1 MKQSAGRGRRLGAA
15 AALAASLAL
24 TACGANSADGGEE
37 VTLTFWNNSTTP
49 AWAAYWEEV
58 TADFEAAH
66 EGVTI
71 DVVAISNED
80 IDGKLQTALAGG
92 QAPDLFVQRGG
103 GKMADMVEAG
113 QLLDI
118 TDLVDSEVRESV
130 AEGTFAP
137 YTIDG
142 SLYAMPTSFQ
152 PEGIYYSQELFDAA
166 GITETPTTIAELSD
180 AVAKLKESGTAPI
193 ALGAKDAWPAA
204 HWYYQFVLRE
214 CSQETLE
221 SSLAELEFSDQCWVD
236 AGDDLADFAGTEPF
250 NSGFLTTSAQ
260 QGAGSSAGL
269 VANHQAAMELMG
281 TWDVGVIASLT
292 PDEQPLP
299 DLGWFPFPAVEGG
312 EGDPTAI
319 MGGVDGYSC
328 SATAPAELC
337 AEFLNFIMTKD
348 NQEAYA
354 EAFDMLP
361 ANRDAQGVIAAGPL
375 ADAMQAGNDAAY
387 SQVWLDTSLGQNVGN
402 ALNVAVVD
410 MLAGKGDAQGIVD
423 AMAAAAAKE

>member
-1 MKQSAGRGRRLGAA
+1 MKLPARRRRGLGAVGM
-15 AALAASLAL
+15 LAASLAL
-24 TACGANSADGGEE
+24 AACGANSADGGDE

-66 EGVTI
+66 AGVTI

-118 TDLVDSEVRESV
+118 TDLIEPEVRESV

-166 GITETPTTIAELSD
+166 GITETPTTIAELSN
-180 AVAKLKESGTAPI
+180 AVVKLKESGTAPI

-214 CSQETLE
+214 CSQEVLE
-221 SSLAELEFSDQCWVD
+221 SSLSELDFSDQCWVD
-236 AGDDLADFAGTEPF
+236 AGEDLADLTATGPF
-250 NSGFLTTSAQ
+250 NDGFLTTSAQ

-299 DLGWFPFPAVEGG
+299 DLRWFPFPAVDGG

-328 SATAPAELC
+328 SSTAPAELC

-423 AMAAAAAKE
+423 AMIAAAAKE